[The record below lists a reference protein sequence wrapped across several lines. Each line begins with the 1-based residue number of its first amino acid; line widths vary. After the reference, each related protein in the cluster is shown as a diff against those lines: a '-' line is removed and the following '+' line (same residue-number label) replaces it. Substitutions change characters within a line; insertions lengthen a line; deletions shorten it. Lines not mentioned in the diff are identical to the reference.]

1 MVAIA
6 DGTLISG
13 GGNNNIAGAFDV
25 IFPGITAAISPS
37 YALADHPRLECW
49 GDVGLTALAP
59 VNADSKVFWQT
70 APTYNIGAVPFLGS
84 SMRAIPT
91 YAGAPGADWANNTN
105 SSGGTA
111 YPTGG
116 NNRAL
121 RGSTDYLPLLP
132 NSENFLGDN
141 NPLINRIPFN
151 IAQAI
156 HAATSSTY
164 GDLRNYLAVRYSFLT
179 TDPGLV
185 IRGNTNTGGE
195 PSATGITTLD
205 HAPSNHMQ
213 SIAGDDPAL
222 LSNRFLRFGVTASP
236 DANPY
241 MEIPTSG
248 YTYSTKVAAR
258 T

>member
-25 IFPGITAAISPS
+25 IFPGITTAISPS

-49 GDVGLTALAP
+49 GDVGLTGLTP
-59 VNADSKVFWQT
+59 VNADSKVFWST
-70 APTYNIGAVPFLGS
+70 LNVGTPATVLGS

-91 YAGAPGADWANNTN
+91 FGGAPGADWANNSN

-116 NNRAL
+116 NNRVL
-121 RGSTDYLPLLP
+121 RGATDYLPLLP
-132 NSENFLGDN
+132 NTENFLGAD

-156 HAATSSTY
+156 HSGTSSTY
-164 GDLRNYLAVRYSFLT
+164 GDLRNYLAIRYSFLT
-179 TDPGLV
+179 TDPGIVL
-185 IRGNTNTGGE
+185 RGNTNTGGE

-205 HAPSNHMQ
+205 HAPSNHMK

-222 LSNRFLRFGVTASP
+222 LSSNRFLRFGVTASP

-241 MEIPTSG
+241 LEIPGSG
-248 YTYSTKVAAR
+248 YVYSSKAAAR